1 MISTT
6 MKKKLLCAVSAL
18 AFLTAA
24 TAAGTRFVEHRIT
37 AAAAEAGVQ
46 IGKVNAN
53 LLTGRIALMD
63 VTAPMGA
70 ARLHVGAVAIH
81 AGPALIGP
89 ALAAENVT
97 LNDVSVDAGF
107 ASYRIPRI
115 DVTASTLNQQQLLGL
130 FDKNATE
137 PLAKRLAG
145 FSASAISAPQ
155 MYIEQTVQGAKSTV
169 VYKDIAARDIVNGKV
184 GSFTVAAAAM
194 SGLAADKPLDGT
206 FGPMSVKDFDMVLML
221 RLYTDK
227 AGPNDTVPR
236 VIYSN
241 FSAEKIAMT
250 GDKGVKIGID
260 RISGGGFKARPGQ
273 TPWLEIMH
281 TLAEKS
287 DFEKLPSAEKARVG
301 GVFVDMFE
309 SFEFGQIELAGLSIE
324 DPSSNAKPV
333 TVRIKRIAVAGGD
346 AAETRLEG
354 LDVSAPDGKA
364 TIGLMSLSG
373 YSFKPTVAGLRELL
387 ARPDLDNLDDF
398 DFRKLIPVIGT
409 MRWGDFIADIPNE
422 KKPGERIQMS
432 IKGTEIIADKPF
444 NGIPTNVRYAITNLA
459 MTIPPGSQEEG
470 MKDLLEMGYKSINV
484 SLAIETTWN
493 EPTNEI
499 AIKEV
504 SVNGNDM
511 GSVVIRG
518 IIGNITKDVFSSDL
532 AMAQVALMGATAKSL
547 AINIEN
553 RGGFERA
560 IAHAAKKQGRTAD
573 DLRKEMG
580 AAAAM
585 MIPAV
590 LGDSGASKAIATAV
604 ARFVTKPGTLAI
616 TATTKDKGGLGLA
629 DFMATGGD
637 PTALMSKID
646 VTATAQ

>member
-1 MISTT
+1 MMSAT

-37 AAAAEAGVQ
+37 VAAAEAGVQ

-53 LLTGRIALMD
+53 LLTGRVALMN
-63 VTAPMGA
+63 VTTPMGA
-70 ARLHVGAVAIH
+70 GRLHVGAVAIY

-107 ASYRIPRI
+107 ATYRLPRI
-115 DVTASTLNQQQLLGL
+115 DVTASTLNQQQLLAL

-137 PLAKRLAG
+137 PLAKRLAQ

-169 VYKDIAARDIVNGKV
+169 VYKDIAARDIVNGKI

-194 SGLAADKPLDGT
+194 SGMAADKPLDGT

-227 AGPNDTVPR
+227 AGPDDTVPR
-236 VIYSN
+236 VVYSN

-260 RISGGGFKARPGQ
+260 RISGGGFKAKPGK
-273 TPWLEIMH
+273 TPWLEVMQ
-281 TLAEKS
+281 TLAEKT
-287 DFEKLPSAEKARVG
+287 DFDKLPSAEKARVG
-301 GVFVDMFE
+301 GVFLDMFD

-324 DPSSNAKPV
+324 DPSNAKPV
-333 TVRIKRIAVAGGD
+333 AVRIKRIAVAGGD

-364 TIGLMSLSG
+364 SIGLMSLSG
-373 YSFKPTVAGLRELL
+373 YSFKPTVAGLKELL
-387 ARPDLDNLDDF
+387 ARPDLDKIDDF
-398 DFRKLIPVIGT
+398 DFRKLMPVIGT
-409 MRWGDFIADIPNE
+409 IRSGDFVADIPNE

-432 IKGTEIIADKPF
+432 IKGTEITADKPF
-444 NGIPTNVRYAITNLA
+444 NGIPTNVRYAINNLA

-470 MKDLLEMGYKSINV
+470 LKDLLEMGYKSLNV

-511 GSVVIRG
+511 GSIVIRG
-518 IIGNITKDVFSSDL
+518 ILGNITKDVFSSDM

-547 AINIEN
+547 TINVEN
-553 RGGFERA
+553 RGGFERS
-560 IAHAAKKQGRTAD
+560 IAHVAKKQGRTAD

-580 AAAAM
+580 AAATM

-590 LGDSGASKAIATAV
+590 LGDSGSSKAIAAAV
-604 ARFVTKPGTLAI
+604 AKFVTKPGTLAI

>member
-1 MISTT
+1 MISAT

-18 AFLTAA
+18 AFVTAA
-24 TAAGTRFVEHRIT
+24 TAAGTRFVEHRVT
-37 AAAAEAGVQ
+37 AAAAEAGIQ
-46 IGKVNAN
+46 IGKVDAN
-53 LLTGRIALMD
+53 LLTGRIALKD
-63 VTAPMGA
+63 VTGPVGS
-70 ARLHVGAVAIH
+70 ARLHIGAVTID

-97 LNDVSVDAGF
+97 LNDVSVEAGF
-107 ASYRIPRI
+107 ATYRLPRI
-115 DVTASTLNQQQLLGL
+115 DVTASSLSQQQLLGL

-137 PLAKRLAG
+137 PLAKRLAQ
-145 FSASAISAPQ
+145 FSASALSAPQ
-155 MYIEQTVQGAKSTV
+155 MYIEQTVQGAKSTI

-184 GSFTVAAAAM
+184 GSFTVAGAAM

-206 FGPMSVKDFDMVLML
+206 FGPMTVKDFDLVLML

-227 AGPNDTVPR
+227 AGPDDTVPR
-236 VIYSN
+236 PIYSN
-241 FSAEKIAMT
+241 FSAERIAMT

-260 RISGGGFKARPGQ
+260 RIAGGGFKAKPGK
-273 TPWLEIMH
+273 TPWLEVMQ
-281 TLAEKS
+281 TLAEKN

-301 GVFVDMFE
+301 GIFLDMFD

-324 DPSSNAKPV
+324 DAQSGKPV
-333 TVRIKRIAVAGGD
+333 SVRIKRIAVSGGD
-346 AAETRLEG
+346 AAQARLEG
-354 LDVSAPDGKA
+354 LDIVAPDGKA
-364 TIGLMSLSG
+364 SIGLTSLSG
-373 YSFKPTVAGLRELL
+373 YSFKPTVAGLREML
-387 ARPDLDNLDDF
+387 AMPDLDKLDDF

-409 MRWGDFIADIPNE
+409 IRQGDFAFDIPNE

-432 IKGTEIIADKPF
+432 IKGTEIIADKPL
-444 NGIPTNVRYAITNLA
+444 NGIPTNVRYAINNLA
-459 MTIPPGSQEEG
+459 MAIPPNSQEEG
-470 MKDLLEMGYKSINV
+470 MKDLLEMGYKAINV

-511 GSVVIRG
+511 GSIVIRG
-518 IIGNITKDVFSSDL
+518 IIGNITKDVFSSDM

-547 AINIEN
+547 SINVEN
-553 RGGFERA
+553 RGGFERG

-573 DLRKEMG
+573 DLRKELG

-604 ARFVTKPGTLAI
+604 AKFVTKPGTLAI

-646 VTATAQ
+646 VTANAQ